1 MAHLHKA
8 KAYPHTFFIQL
19 QAKEAHQ
26 VASMLSDEQPGT
38 TFFALGV
45 GRGVDR
51 LECRAM
57 IETARPASGCK
68 YSKGVERYLDLFY
81 KDDAPW

>member
-1 MAHLHKA
+1 M
-8 KAYPHTFFIQL
+8 HT
-19 QAKEAHQ
+19 
-26 VASMLSDEQPGT
+26 
-38 TFFALGV
+38 GV

-57 IETARPASGCK
+57 IESARPASGCK